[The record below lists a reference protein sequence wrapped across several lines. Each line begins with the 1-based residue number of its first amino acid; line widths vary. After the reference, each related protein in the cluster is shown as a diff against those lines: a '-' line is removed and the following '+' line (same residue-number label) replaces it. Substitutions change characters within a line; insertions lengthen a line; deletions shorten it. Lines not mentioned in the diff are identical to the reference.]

1 VVEYWGSKEKVRID
15 VTPWKW
21 RLSRNLPH
29 ITHGIPMPLRRF
41 DENGD
46 LYAMQGTDGCDYIHV
61 KTGIPIAS
69 GNFFTDEANRVRA
82 AALGGHSEAIHA
94 YETWFNHVVETLPT
108 PRHFSWIDIER
119 KIRFYRDYWQRH
131 WESLYDFHQS
141 DISENNMFF
150 DKSWKEVSELEIL
163 ELSNKLGKEMG
174 GWIFHRKIDWSKSTP
189 HIRIFSEK

>member
-1 VVEYWGSKEKVRID
+1 LLQEDWEKVRQLCKNFPKSTNLLCLPVVEYWGSKEKVRID

-46 LYAMQGTDGCDYIHV
+46 LYSVQGTDGCDYIHV
-61 KTGIPIAS
+61 KTGNPIAS

-82 AALGGHSEAIHA
+82 VALGGHSEAIHA
-94 YETWFNHVVETLPT
+94 YETWFNHVVEMLPT

-119 KIRFYRDYWQRH
+119 TCM
-131 WESLYDFHQS
+131 
-141 DISENNMFF
+141 IS
-150 DKSWKEVSELEIL
+150 I
-163 ELSNKLGKEMG
+163 KL
-174 GWIFHRKIDWSKSTP
+174 IFLRITCFLTNPGRKYLIQKY
-189 HIRIFSEK
+189 